1 MNTKDYISILAI
13 ERLLEDESLPEDL
26 RMQARDVL
34 TEILETNKESL
45 FAQLIKGE

>member
-26 RMQARDVL
+26 RMQAEETL
-34 TEILETNKESL
+34 AEILETNKESL